1 MVYIDLLVLE
11 NLVYN
16 YVTLYGT
23 SILLSRITN
32 FRKIFFSSA
41 IGTISLICLF
51 IDTTKQLNF
60 IISIIFSIIMS
71 LISFSYKNIIFTI
84 KNIIYIYTTSI
95 FIAGFIYLLNTNIF
109 PTINSNILNIVI
121 LILLAPIITIVYI
134 KSIHNI
140 KTNHSDYYKVDIYID
155 DNEKITVNGFLDT
168 GNKLIDPYKGR
179 PIIIISESIMKT
191 ENKKILLVP
200 YNTVSGNGLL
210 KCVIPKKIYI
220 YNVGYRNKLLIG
232 ITDEINIEGADCI
245 LNQKLLERI

>member
-1 MVYIDLLVLE
+1 MDIYLKD
-11 NLVYN
+11 
-16 YVTLYGT
+16 G
-23 SILLSRITN
+23 
-32 FRKIFFSSA
+32 
-41 IGTISLICLF
+41 
-51 IDTTKQLNF
+51 
-60 IISIIFSIIMS
+60 
-71 LISFSYKNIIFTI
+71 TI
-84 KNIIYIYTTSI
+84 KNFS
-95 FIAGFIYLLNTNIF
+95 A
-109 PTINSNILNIVI
+109 
-121 LILLAPIITIVYI
+121 
-134 KSIHNI
+134 
-140 KTNHSDYYKVDIYID
+140 
-155 DNEKITVNGFLDT
+155 FLDT